1 LRAAHPIRTL
11 ALVDETST
19 IPAWLEAPGG
29 GQTPIRGSCFLG
41 RAASNHIVVNDDRAS
56 RRHAMVQAQSHGE
69 FWLIDLGSANGTY
82 LNGRRLTQASRL
94 ADRDRIELAGRSFT
108 FRQDRTGQTLTVNP
122 AAEKTVQDIRA
133 LPCWLL
139 VADIEGSTQLVTKMP
154 TEEASQMTGRWLA
167 ACKQIV
173 DEHGGTINKFLGD
186 GFFAYWPAR
195 EAGIAAAVA
204 RALTA
209 LRSLQN
215 AGAPPF
221 RLVLHLGKV
230 CFGGA
235 SLGEESL
242 MGAEVNFVFRMEKLA
257 SSLGRTFLVSEP
269 AAGELRPHFPMQDE
283 GRHPVTS
290 FEGEFQF
297 FGPPEKLG

>member
-1 LRAAHPIRTL
+1 MDDAPNIQ
-11 ALVDETST
+11 
-19 IPAWLEAPGG
+19 AWLEAPSG

-41 RAASNHIVVNDDRAS
+41 RAATNHIVVADDRAS

-94 ADRDRIELAGRSFT
+94 SDGDRIELAGRSFA
-108 FRQDRTGQTLTVNP
+108 FRQDRTGQSLSTSLG
-122 AAEKTVQDIRA
+122 AEKTIQDIRA

-139 VADIEGSTQLVTKMP
+139 VADIEGSTQLVTKIP

-167 ACKQIV
+167 ACKQVV
-173 DEHGGTINKFLGD
+173 DDNGGTINKFLGD

-195 EAGIAAAVA
+195 DASTPVAVA

-209 LRSLQN
+209 LRSMQTT
-215 AGAPPF
+215 GSPPF

-242 MGAEVNFVFRMEKLA
+242 MGAEVNFAFRMEKLA
-257 SSLGRTFLVSEP
+257 AGIGRSFLVSEP
-269 AAGELRPHFPMQDE
+269 AAGELRTHFPLEDE
-283 GRHPVTS
+283 GRHPVAS
-290 FEGEFQF
+290 FEGDFQF